1 MREGLS
7 PKCLAWASGK
17 PWARINL
24 GIPNLCSRT
33 RVVPNSLHNW
43 ICGCGSSSQYRDL
56 VGIQPGVDAPSRK
69 DRLSPGMENGVSQGG
84 EWQPGKHIQWGEKGC
99 FWGLVGRSQRGKHL
113 DTGQNK
119 RAGTEVPQ
127 PLPEV
132 ELVGP
137 CRPE

>member
-7 PKCLAWASGK
+7 PKRLAWASGK

-69 DRLSPGMENGVSQGG
+69 DRLSPGMESGVSQGG
-84 EWQPGKHIQWGEKGC
+84 EWQPRRRVQWDEKGA
-99 FWGLVGRSQRGKHL
+99 
-113 DTGQNK
+113 
-119 RAGTEVPQ
+119 AGVLWVDPREESVWIQ
-127 PLPEV
+127 V
-132 ELVGP
+132 RIKELALSFP
-137 CRPE
+137 SLYLR